1 VSSGFNKK
9 SVIVVSD
16 SAILSRAIEINL
28 HDLVRVRVV
37 EWMGQGSS
45 ATAGPQEQ
53 EKQGKWLWDTASPV
67 DLIVVGVDSPVSEPI
82 ILLAQTGLLE
92 WVGQVP
98 LLIVADGPS
107 RSIPGIKIAQI
118 DFPFEAWDLRRVV
131 AGLLWVTEDPPVWI
145 PARE

>member
-1 VSSGFNKK
+1 MSSGFNKK

-16 SAILSRAIEINL
+16 SAILSRAIKLNL

-37 EWMGQGSS
+37 EGTGQGSI
-45 ATAGPQEQ
+45 ATAGPHEQ

-82 ILLAQTGLLE
+82 ILLAQAGLLE
-92 WVGQVP
+92 RVGQVP

-107 RSIPGIKIAQI
+107 RSIPGIKITQI

-131 AGLLWVTEDPPVWI
+131 AGLLRVMEDPLDRM
-145 PARE
+145 PAKE